1 MEFFALDL
9 ETTGLDPREDEI
21 LEIAWVR
28 FLGGKPR
35 ERFQTLVRVAFL
47 PKEVEVLTGISP
59 ERLRR
64 APPLSEVLPGV
75 FARLAGKV
83 VVAHNAPFDR
93 AFLEYAAA
101 RLGLELPEIHWVDTL
116 SLSRA
121 IWPERESHALPAL
134 REVLG
139 LEARE
144 AHRAL
149 PDAEATGYLFLE
161 ELAAF
166 PYLPESTQASILRGV
181 PPPARELLAVGAQ
194 GDAGATE
201 KAVLEEVFSLLSR
214 KIPGFQLRKAQLR
227 YATWVERALREGGV
241 YLLEAGPGTGKTYG
255 YLVPLLLAQE
265 GRAVISTRTKAL
277 QDQLWRR
284 DLPALREALRADVQV
299 ALLKGFDNY
308 VCPWALEREG
318 GLFSGSL
325 RERIKGWSLEI
336 ETLEVGELYGLLGL
350 DPEVRG
356 LVERVRA
363 RPHRCLGRE
372 CPFFSRCPPRRAR
385 RSAQEA
391 EIVVANHSLLVADFL
406 AGGGILGEY
415 QVLIADE
422 AHALPKAFEEGLTRS
437 ISPADVA
444 ALLEEME
451 AMLPPQAIPRKE
463 LRGVW
468 AELRRL
474 RERLHVLLPDDP
486 APYTHREGLRF
497 LSAAQELIWRLV
509 ALKEALEDGLP
520 GLEGEEKGLASGE
533 IAALEEL
540 ISEMEYVLAAQGEE
554 VFWSEKDPDIRF
566 YATPLEFGDRLAADF
581 WGRIRTA
588 ILTSATLS
596 VGGRVEFLVRELG
609 LGNVVHRV
617 FPAQEKDQ
625 RGRVFLLEFFPG
637 PNEDTYVASLAEL
650 LLGLRERFRRKVMV
664 LFTSRKMLRAVRERL
679 PQEGVISQLDWGDAA
694 QAVEAFRGAD
704 APAILL
710 GLDSLWE
717 GVDFPGEELEIL
729 VVARLPFPNPAD
741 PLIKAKE
748 ERLRA
753 QGFEPFRAL
762 YLPRAV
768 LKLAQGVGRLL
779 RTPEDR
785 GAVIVADP
793 RIVTRP
799 YGEVFRTKL
808 TLPIRTVSDL
818 EELLFALEEVFA

>member
-9 ETTGLDPREDEI
+9 ETTGLDPRKDEI

-28 FLGGKPR
+28 FLEGKPR

-47 PKEVEVLTGISP
+47 PKEVEGLTGISP

-75 FARLAGKV
+75 LGRLAGKV

-93 AFLEYAAA
+93 AFLQHAAA

-116 SLSRA
+116 AISRA

-166 PYLPESTQASILRGV
+166 PYLPEPTRAFILRGV
-181 PPPARELLAVGAQ
+181 PLPARELLA
-194 GDAGATE
+194 AGRKEGGRE
-201 KAVLEEVFSLLSR
+201 KTVLEEVFSLLSR
-214 KIPGFQLRKAQLR
+214 KIPGFQLRKAQLG
-227 YATWVERALREGGV
+227 YAAWVERALREGGV

-255 YLVPLLLAQE
+255 YLVPLLLAPE

-277 QDQLWRR
+277 QDQLWHR
-284 DLPALREALRADVQV
+284 DLPALREALRADVRV

-308 VCPWALEREG
+308 LCPWALEREG

-325 RERIKGWSLEI
+325 RKRIQECLSEV
-336 ETLEVGELYGLLGL
+336 ENPEVGELYKILGF
-350 DPEVRG
+350 DPETRV
-356 LVERVRA
+356 LVERIRA

-372 CPFFSRCPPRRAR
+372 CPFLSRCPPRRAR

-391 EIVVANHSLLVADFL
+391 EIVVVNHSLLVADFL
-406 AGGGILGEY
+406 AEGGILGEY
-415 QVLIADE
+415 EVLIADE
-422 AHALPKAFEEGLTRS
+422 AHSLPKAFEEGLTRS

-444 ALLEEME
+444 ALLEEIE
-451 AMLPPQAIPRKE
+451 AMLPPQAVPRRE

-474 RERLHVLLPDDP
+474 RERLHALLPDEP
-486 APYTHREGLRF
+486 APYSRREGLRF
-497 LSAAQELIWRLV
+497 LSAAQELIWRLL
-509 ALKEALEDGLP
+509 ALKEALEDRLP
-520 GLEGEEKGLASGE
+520 GLEGEERGLVTGE
-533 IAALEEL
+533 IAALENL
-540 ISEMEYVLAAQGEE
+540 VSEMEYVLAAEGEE

-581 WGRIRTA
+581 WGRIRAA

-596 VGGRVEFLVRELG
+596 VGGRVDFLVRELG
-609 LGNVVHRV
+609 LGNAIHRV
-617 FPAQEKDQ
+617 FPAQEKER

-637 PNEDTYVASLAEL
+637 PNEGGYVSALARL
-650 LLGLRERFRRKVMV
+650 LSELRERFRRKIMV

-694 QAVEAFRGAD
+694 QAVEAFRAMD

-717 GVDFPGEELEIL
+717 GVDFPGEELEVL

-753 QGFEPFRAL
+753 QGLDPFRAL

-793 RIVTRP
+793 RIVARP
-799 YGEVFRTKL
+799 YGEVFRAKL
-808 TLPIRTVSDL
+808 TLPTRTVGDL
-818 EELLFALEEVFA
+818 EELLFALEEVFS